1 MSRAGFVYLDAGAS
15 RNKKGTGGR
24 EMDEYVGK
32 ICPHCKTEIKE
43 GDEVKVCPEC
53 GIPHHAAC
61 WEENK
66 GCSTLGCREHYEE
79 QRINSM
85 NVCSNCGT
93 PLEDNQAFCPKCG
106 TQKNA
111 PKKIVCSKCGTEL
124 QDGQEFCPK
133 CGTQKNAPKKIVCSK
148 CGTELQ
154 DGQKFCPKCGQKIEL
169 ATNTSVSSVINQV
182 NAGFQKMDAKKK
194 KTFFTAAAAIAV
206 IVVIFIAVAGSGT
219 KGPDFNDIY
228 DKYCSPTWASVGSDG
243 SYLSIDTNPFDWDD
257 DGIAFSEANTA
268 IKKVNNALG
277 LPDSLYSDMGETS
290 ALDGKQS
297 ETFSEQ
303 GITVT
308 WKYHP
313 DNGLEVTYKKA
324 E

>member
-1 MSRAGFVYLDAGAS
+1 MIIRHSALSA
-15 RNKKGTGGR
+15 
-24 EMDEYVGK
+24 
-32 ICPHCKTEIKE
+32 
-43 GDEVKVCPEC
+43 
-53 GIPHHAAC
+53 
-61 WEENK
+61 
-66 GCSTLGCREHYEE
+66 EH
-79 QRINSM
+79 
-85 NVCSNCGT
+85 
-93 PLEDNQAFCPKCG
+93 
-106 TQKNA
+106 
-111 PKKIVCSKCGTEL
+111 KKI
-124 QDGQEFCPK
+124 
-133 CGTQKNAPKKIVCSK
+133 APKKIVCSK

-154 DGQKFCPKCGQKIEL
+154 DGQKFCPKCGQKVEL
-169 ATNTSVSSVINQV
+169 ATNTRVSSVINQV
-182 NAGFQKMDAKKK
+182 NVGLHNMDAKKK
-194 KTFFTAAAAIAV
+194 KTFFTIAAAIAV

-257 DGIAFSEANTA
+257 DGLAFSEANTA

>member
-1 MSRAGFVYLDAGAS
+1 
-15 RNKKGTGGR
+15 
-24 EMDEYVGK
+24 
-32 ICPHCKTEIKE
+32 
-43 GDEVKVCPEC
+43 
-53 GIPHHAAC
+53 
-61 WEENK
+61 
-66 GCSTLGCREHYEE
+66 
-79 QRINSM
+79 
-85 NVCSNCGT
+85 
-93 PLEDNQAFCPKCG
+93 
-106 TQKNA
+106 
-111 PKKIVCSKCGTEL
+111 
-124 QDGQEFCPK
+124 
-133 CGTQKNAPKKIVCSK
+133 
-148 CGTELQ
+148 
-154 DGQKFCPKCGQKIEL
+154 
-169 ATNTSVSSVINQV
+169 
-182 NAGFQKMDAKKK
+182 MDAKKK

-257 DGIAFSEANTA
+257 DGLAFSEANTA

-313 DNGLEVTYKKA
+313 DNGLEVTYKKV

>member
-15 RNKKGTGGR
+15 QNKKGTGGR

-32 ICPHCKTEIKE
+32 ICPHCKTEIKK

-66 GCSTLGCREHYEE
+66 GCSTLGCKEHYEE

-93 PLEDNQAFCPKCG
+93 PLDDNQAFCPKCG
-106 TQKNA
+106 TQK
-111 PKKIVCSKCGTEL
+111 I
-124 QDGQEFCPK
+124 
-133 CGTQKNAPKKIVCSK
+133 APKKIVCSK

-154 DGQKFCPKCGQKIEL
+154 DGQKFCPKCGQKVEL
-169 ATNTSVSSVINQV
+169 ATNTRVSSVINQV
-182 NAGFQKMDAKKK
+182 NVGLHNMDAKKK
-194 KTFFTAAAAIAV
+194 KTFFTIAAAIAV

-257 DGIAFSEANTA
+257 DGLAFSEANTA

>member
-1 MSRAGFVYLDAGAS
+1 
-15 RNKKGTGGR
+15 
-24 EMDEYVGK
+24 
-32 ICPHCKTEIKE
+32 
-43 GDEVKVCPEC
+43 
-53 GIPHHAAC
+53 
-61 WEENK
+61 
-66 GCSTLGCREHYEE
+66 
-79 QRINSM
+79 
-85 NVCSNCGT
+85 
-93 PLEDNQAFCPKCG
+93 
-106 TQKNA
+106 
-111 PKKIVCSKCGTEL
+111 
-124 QDGQEFCPK
+124 
-133 CGTQKNAPKKIVCSK
+133 
-148 CGTELQ
+148 
-154 DGQKFCPKCGQKIEL
+154 
-169 ATNTSVSSVINQV
+169 
-182 NAGFQKMDAKKK
+182 MDAKKK
-194 KTFFTAAAAIAV
+194 KTFFTIAAAIAV
-206 IVVIFIAVAGSGT
+206 IVVIFIAVAGGGT

-257 DGIAFSEANTA
+257 DGLAFSEANTA